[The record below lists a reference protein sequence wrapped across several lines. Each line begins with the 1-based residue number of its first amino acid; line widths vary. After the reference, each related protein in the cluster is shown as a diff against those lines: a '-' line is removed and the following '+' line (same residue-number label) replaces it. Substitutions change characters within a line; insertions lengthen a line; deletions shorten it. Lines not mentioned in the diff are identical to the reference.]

1 LQLLS
6 KKSNKVVGSSYSCGK
21 IENMSRLSKITFI
34 ALFIATIQHHA
45 KAQDTWSLERCVRY
59 AQETSL
65 SVQEANVSVKSA
77 KVAEIQSKAAR
88 MPNLNA
94 SISGGGQFGRT
105 IDPVTNQFTNI
116 AIGQNSLGLSSGV
129 SLYNGGQIKNTI
141 KQSEYQTQAAKAN
154 AEQIVNNLSLQIA
167 RTYVTILLSEEQLTI
182 ARRRVVQSQQQLKNT
197 DKLIEVGT
205 LPIGD
210 RLNLVAQIAKDEQ
223 QVVTAQN
230 SVDLAY
236 LDLKSL
242 LQLEPD
248 ANLLIERPAVVI
260 PADAAPELF
269 TLKNVYATAQNT
281 QPSLRAGEFNLK
293 SAETQVKIAEG
304 GALPSLSLFGRVN
317 SSYSSFSPTDAPY
330 FNQINNNFGQSLG
343 ISLDIPIYQNG
354 RTRANVERAKLQILT
369 AQINNN
375 QIRQQLKTDIQ
386 TSIAN
391 ARAAKQQVEAAQK
404 SYEAFKMAYEN
415 MQKRHALGAV
425 NALELTTSKNNLDS
439 AENDL
444 LVSRYDYLFK
454 LKIIDF
460 YNGKKMTLD

>member
-1 LQLLS
+1 
-6 KKSNKVVGSSYSCGK
+6 
-21 IENMSRLSKITFI
+21 MSRIIYLFLLAFSI
-34 ALFIATIQHHA
+34 AMLPQSA

-77 KVAEIQSKAAR
+77 KVAEMQARAAR
-88 MPNLNA
+88 LPNLNA
-94 SISGGGQFGRT
+94 NISGGGQFGRT
-105 IDPVTNQFTNI
+105 IDPITNLPITI
-116 AIGQNSLGLSSGV
+116 AIGQNSLGLSTGV
-129 SLYNGGQIKNTI
+129 TVYNGGQIKNTI
-141 KQSEYQTQAAKAN
+141 KQSEFDVMAAKAS
-154 AEQIVNNLSLQIA
+154 AEQITNNLALQIA
-167 RTYVTILLSEEQLTI
+167 QTYVSILLSEEQLVI
-182 ARRRVVQSQQQLKNT
+182 ARRRVVQSQDQLKNT

-205 LPIGD
+205 LPVGD

-223 QVVTAQN
+223 QVVAAQN

-248 ANLLIERPAVVI
+248 NNLVIERPEVVI
-260 PADAAPELF
+260 PADANPETY
-269 TLKNVYATAQNT
+269 TLKNVFATAQTT
-281 QPSLRAGEFNLK
+281 QPSLRAGEFRLK
-293 SAETQVKIAEG
+293 SAETQVKVAEG
-304 GALPSLSLFGRVN
+304 GAMPTLSLFGQVN
-317 SSYSSFSPTDAPY
+317 SNYSTFMNDDVSYL
-330 FNQINNNFGQSLG
+330 NQINKNFGQSVGVSLG
-343 ISLDIPIYQNG
+343 IPIYQNG

-369 AQINNN
+369 AQIQNN
-375 QIRQQLKTDIQ
+375 QTRQQLKTDIQ

-391 ARAAKQQVEAAQK
+391 ARAARLQVEASQK
-404 SYEAFKMAYEN
+404 SYNAFKTAYEN

-425 NALELTTSKNNLDS
+425 NALELTTAKNSLDS

-444 LVSRYDYLFK
+444 LVARYDYLFK